1 MDIELLAKEP
11 GQSIRQWVY
20 DVLRNNIIKLH
31 LTPGLAISE
40 TEIAD
45 LLKISRTP
53 VREGFIR
60 LVEDGL
66 LEIYSQK
73 GSFISLIDLEQAEE
87 ARFVRRVLEKEIIT
101 EASEDFPEQSLFDL
115 SANLELQKFCQK
127 EKNYER
133 MFELDNEFHRII
145 YHGCGKER
153 TWLHIRKMNY
163 NFDRLRVLRLSAQCP
178 WDIIIKEHDAIAQV
192 IIQQQPTKVE
202 EVVDTHLARALV
214 EEFALEHPEYFKQD
228 LQTYFPQKS
237 SS

>member
-1 MDIELLAKEP
+1 MISVHLEPVSEKKILDKVKMICTILPHNNTCMVVIKELKMEIELLAKDP
-11 GQSIRQWVY
+11 RQSIRQWVY
-20 DVLRNNIIKLH
+20 EILRTNIIKLH

-45 LLKISRTP
+45 RLKISRTP

-87 ARFVRRVLEKEIIT
+87 ARFARRVLEKAIIT
-101 EASEDFPEQSLFDL
+101 QASEHFPEKNLFDL

-163 NFDRLRVLRLSAQCP
+163 NFDRLRVLASVSSKPLGYY
-178 WDIIIKEHDAIAQV
+178 
-192 IIQQQPTKVE
+192 
-202 EVVDTHLARALV
+202 
-214 EEFALEHPEYFKQD
+214 HPG
-228 LQTYFPQKS
+228 T
-237 SS
+237 